1 METKTFYSRPVIP
14 LLFSMISGI
23 VVGARFP
30 GHGAWMI
37 MVVSVCTATLLFFI
51 IKKRTSKL
59 FPIVLFIAL
68 GYLSI
73 QPWVAPTFPSN
84 HVIHFMD
91 THPWKITG
99 VIVTSDARQLNR
111 QKCIL
116 RTEFLENKNKP
127 FPVKGKIRLTVS
139 GSALHLSTGDRIVF
153 WGKIRSIRNFSNPG
167 GFDYQRYMAF
177 KKVWGSAY
185 VSAHKL
191 TLIQKNTDNRAGAII
206 SGARHRISNLIDQIG
221 DKEQQGVLKALII
234 GDRNAISP
242 ELRKAFNRVG
252 AGHLLAIS
260 GLHIGIIATASFLF
274 FKWILSHIP
283 FFLLNAWTK
292 KGAVILSMVPV
303 LVYGLLSGMSPSTQ
317 RAVIMVIVF
326 LTAFLF
332 EREHDL
338 INTLAIAAMIILIVH
353 PPSVFSIS
361 FQLSFAA
368 VLAIIYGFS
377 RLPPLWST
385 GQNSTRKQKWSKAAI
400 KLYCFVMTSFF
411 AIVGT
416 LPLVMHYFNQVSL
429 VGLPANIIFIPLI
442 GFVVVPLGI
451 MAVFIYP
458 LTVTGALVC
467 LKAGSSVLEY
477 VIKIINLISGWA
489 FAAIKTVTP
498 NYPEIFCFYVLFWV
512 LLNLKGVKIKSSAA
526 LSKNRNHPDKN
537 SIQKSV
543 VIVGLLT
550 ALIFSADA
558 GYWLYQRYWRDD
570 LRVTM
575 IDVGHGNASLLELPY
590 GYNILI
596 DGGGFSDNRVFDVG
610 ASIVAPFLWQKK
622 IRTIDSIVLS
632 HPNSDHLNGLIYIAE
647 NFNVKNVWTN
657 HEAADTFGY
666 RLFMET
672 IKKNNIR
679 MPAYH
684 KIAGVHDING
694 VHIDILYP
702 REDFI
707 EKRKTETWR
716 NLDNNSL
723 ILKASFKGVS
733 FLFPGDIKERAEY
746 ELVSTVGNKL
756 RSSVLLAPHHGSKT
770 SSTERFLKKVKP
782 EVIVISS
789 RYKSRFGFPHPSVL
803 KRYQDMG
810 CRVLET
816 ANNGAV
822 SVRTDGRILKIV
834 PTVNNK
840 NLSFDESNDIESST
854 NEEIVQNNIR

>member
-1 METKTFYSRPVIP
+1 MGTTTFYSRPVIP
-14 LLFSMISGI
+14 LLLSMISGI
-23 VVGARFP
+23 VVGAWFP
-30 GHGAWMI
+30 GHGTWMVI
-37 MVVSVCTATLLFFI
+37 VVSVCAATLLFYI
-51 IKKRTSKL
+51 RKKKTPKL
-59 FPIVLFIAL
+59 FPLVLLIAL

-73 QPWVAPTFPSN
+73 QPWVFPTFPSN

-99 VIVTSDARQLNR
+99 VVVTSDAKHLNR

-116 RTEFLENKNKP
+116 RTEFLESKSKP
-127 FPVKGKIRLTVS
+127 FPVKGRIRLTVS
-139 GSALHLSTGDRIVF
+139 GNTPNLSTGDRIVF
-153 WGKIRSIRNFSNPG
+153 RGRIRSIRNFSNPG

-191 TLIQKNTDNRAGAII
+191 TLIEKNMGKGVGAIV
-206 SGARHRISNLIDQIG
+206 SGARHRMSNLIDQIG
-221 DKEQQGVLKALII
+221 DKEQQDVLKALIV

-274 FKWILSHIP
+274 FKWMLSHIR

-292 KGAVILSMVPV
+292 KGAVVLSIVPV

-326 LTAFLF
+326 LMAFLF

-338 INTLAIAAMIILIVH
+338 INTLAMAAMIILTVH
-353 PPSVFSIS
+353 PPSIFSIS
-361 FQLSFAA
+361 FQFSFAA

-377 RLPPLWST
+377 RLPPLWPS
-385 GQNSTRKQKWSKAAI
+385 GQNRTRKQKWLKAAI
-400 KLYCFVMTSFF
+400 KLYYFFMTSFF
-411 AIVGT
+411 AVIGT

-429 VGLPANIIFIPLI
+429 VGLPANVIFIPLI

-458 LTVTGALVC
+458 LTVSGALFCLNVC
-467 LKAGSSVLEY
+467 SAVLEY
-477 VIKIINLISGWA
+477 VIKIINLISGWT

-498 NYPEIFCFYVLFWV
+498 NYLEIFSFYVLFWA
-512 LLNLKGVKIKSSAA
+512 LLNLKNVQIRAPLA
-526 LSKNRNHPDKN
+526 LSKDRSSQNKN
-537 SIQKSV
+537 SIQKPV
-543 VIVGLLT
+543 VMVGLLT
-550 ALIFSADA
+550 ILMISVDVS
-558 GYWLYQRYWRDD
+558 YWLYQRYWRDD

-590 GYNILI
+590 GYNMLI

-622 IRTIDSIVLS
+622 IRSIDSIVLS

-647 NFNVKNVWTN
+647 HFNVKNVWTN
-657 HEAADTFGY
+657 HETANTYGY
-666 RLFMET
+666 RMFMKT
-672 IKKNNIR
+672 IKKKNIQ
-679 MPAYH
+679 MPEYN
-684 KIAGVHDING
+684 KITGIHDING
-694 VHIDILYP
+694 VQIDILYP
-702 REDFI
+702 PLDFI
-707 EKRKTETWR
+707 EKKEIETWR
-716 NLDNNSL
+716 NLNNNSL
-723 ILKASFKGVS
+723 VVKISFGATS
-733 FLFPGDIKERAEY
+733 FLFPGDIKARAEY

-756 RSSVLLAPHHGSKT
+756 KSTVLLTPHHGSET
-770 SSTERFLKKVKP
+770 SSTEPFLEKITP
-782 EVIVISS
+782 EVVVISS
-789 RYKSRFGFPHPSVL
+789 RWKSRFGFPHPLVL
-803 KRYQDMG
+803 KRYKAKG

-816 ANNGAV
+816 ARNGAV
-822 SVRTDGRILKIV
+822 SMRTDGRTLTIM
-834 PTVNNK
+834 PTVTDNK
-840 NLSFDESNDIESST
+840 PSLVEHP
-854 NEEIVQNNIR
+854 

>member
-1 METKTFYSRPVIP
+1 MGTTTFYSRPVIP
-14 LLFSMISGI
+14 LLLSMISGI
-23 VVGARFP
+23 VIGARFP
-30 GHGAWMI
+30 GNAIWMVI
-37 MVVSVCTATLLFFI
+37 VVLVCAATLLFFI
-51 IKKRTSKL
+51 RKKRTSKFL
-59 FPIVLFIAL
+59 PLVLLVVL

-73 QPWVAPTFPSN
+73 QPWVCPAFPPN

-91 THPWKITG
+91 RHPWRITG

-116 RTEFLENKNKP
+116 RTEFLESKSKP
-127 FPVKGKIRLTVS
+127 FPVKGRIRLTVS
-139 GSALHLSTGDRIVF
+139 GDAPHLSRGDRIVF
-153 WGKIRSIRNFSNPG
+153 RGKIRSIRNFSNPG

-185 VSAHKL
+185 VSGYKL
-191 TLIQKNTDNRAGAII
+191 TLIEKNVEKGMGAVI
-206 SGARHRISNLIDQIG
+206 SGARHRISDLIDQIG

-234 GDRNAISP
+234 GDRNAISL

-274 FKWILSHIP
+274 FKWMLSHIR

-317 RAVIMVIVF
+317 RAVIMVLVF
-326 LTAFLF
+326 LTAFLL

-353 PPSVFSIS
+353 PPSVLSIS
-361 FQLSFAA
+361 FQFSFVA

-377 RLPPLWST
+377 RLPPLWFA
-385 GQNSTRKQKWSKAAI
+385 GQNRTRKQKWSKAAI

-416 LPLVMHYFNQVSL
+416 LPLVMRYFNQVSL

-451 MAVFIYP
+451 MSVFICP
-458 LTVTGALVC
+458 MTVTGALVC
-467 LKAGSSVLEY
+467 LKAGSAVLEY

-498 NYPEIFCFYVLFWV
+498 NYLEIFCFYVLFWA
-512 LLNLKGVKIKSSAA
+512 LLNLNRVKNRSPVT
-526 LSKNRNHPDKN
+526 LSKDRHDQSKH

-550 ALIFSADA
+550 VLLFGLDV
-558 GYWLYQRYWRDD
+558 GYWLYQRYWHDD

-590 GYNILI
+590 GYNMLI

-610 ASIVAPFLWQKK
+610 ANIVAPFLWQKK

-657 HEAADTFGY
+657 HEIADTAGY
-666 RLFMET
+666 QMFMET
-672 IKKNNIR
+672 IKKNHIK
-679 MPAYH
+679 MPAFN
-684 KIAGVHDING
+684 KITGAHDING
-694 VHIDILYP
+694 VQIDVLYP
-702 REDFI
+702 PVDFI
-707 EKRKTETWR
+707 EKKEIETWR
-716 NLDNNSL
+716 NLNNNSL
-723 ILKASFKGVS
+723 VLKISFGTTS
-733 FLFPGDIKERAEY
+733 FLFPGDIKAQAEY

-756 RSSVLLAPHHGSKT
+756 KSTVLLAPHHGSKT
-770 SSTERFLKKVKP
+770 SNTEPFLEKVTP
-782 EVIVISS
+782 EVVVISS

-803 KRYQDMG
+803 KRYKATG
-810 CRVLET
+810 CRVFET
-816 ANNGAV
+816 AHNGAV
-822 SVRTDGRILKIV
+822 SVRTDGRTLTIRPYITDKERA
-834 PTVNNK
+834 T
-840 NLSFDESNDIESST
+840 NDI
-854 NEEIVQNNIR
+854 N

>member
-14 LLFSMISGI
+14 LFLSMISGI
-23 VVGARFP
+23 VGGARFP
-30 GHGAWMI
+30 GHGTWMI
-37 MVVSVCTATLLFFI
+37 IVVLMCAATLLFFI
-51 IKKRTSKL
+51 RKKRTSKFL
-59 FPIVLFIAL
+59 PLVLFIAL

-116 RTEFLENKNKP
+116 RTEFLESKSKP
-127 FPVKGKIRLTVS
+127 FPVKGRIRLTVS
-139 GSALHLSTGDRIVF
+139 GDAPHLSRGDRIVF
-153 WGKIRSIRNFSNPG
+153 RGKIRSIRNFNNPG

-185 VSAHKL
+185 VSGYKL
-191 TLIQKNTDNRAGAII
+191 TLIEKNVEKGMGAVI
-206 SGARHRISNLIDQIG
+206 SDARHRISNLIDQIG
-221 DKEQQGVLKALII
+221 DKEQQGVLKALIV
-234 GDRNAISP
+234 GDREAISP
-242 ELRKAFNRVG
+242 ELRTSFNRVG

-274 FKWILSHIP
+274 FKWMLSHIR

-326 LTAFLF
+326 LTSFLF

-377 RLPPLWST
+377 RLPPLWLT

-416 LPLVMHYFNQVSL
+416 LPLVMRYFNQVSL

-451 MAVFIYP
+451 MAVFMYP

-467 LKAGSSVLEY
+467 LKAGSGVLEY

-498 NYPEIFCFYVLFWV
+498 NYLEIFCFYVLFWV
-512 LLNLKGVKIKSSAA
+512 LLNLKGVKKENPLA
-526 LSKNRNHPDKN
+526 LNKDRRGQSKHPM
-537 SIQKSV
+537 QKSV
-543 VIVGLLT
+543 VIVGLLMV
-550 ALIFSADA
+550 LVFGLDM
-558 GYWLYQRYWRDD
+558 GYWLYQRYWRND

-590 GYNILI
+590 GYTMMI

-647 NFNVKNVWTN
+647 NFHVKQVWLN
-657 HEAADTFGY
+657 HESADTFGY

-672 IKKNNIR
+672 IKKNPIQ
-679 MPAYH
+679 MPAYR
-684 KIAGVHDING
+684 KITGVHDING
-694 VHIDILYP
+694 VQVDVLYP
-702 REDFI
+702 PKDFI
-707 EKRKTETWR
+707 EKKDIETWR
-716 NLDNNSL
+716 NLDNNSMV
-723 ILKASFKGVS
+723 LKVS
-733 FLFPGDIKERAEY
+733 FGKVSLLFPGDIKTPAEY
-746 ELVSTVGNKL
+746 ELVSTVGDKL
-756 RSSVLLAPHHGSKT
+756 RSTVLLAPHHGSKT
-770 SSTERFLKKVKP
+770 SSSERFLEKVKP
-782 EVIVISS
+782 EVVVISS
-789 RYKSRFGFPHPSVL
+789 RWKSRFGFPHPSVL

-816 ANNGAV
+816 ARNGAV
-822 SVRTDGRILKIV
+822 SMRTDGRILKIL
-834 PTVNNK
+834 PTV
-840 NLSFDESNDIESST
+840 SD
-854 NEEIVQNNIR
+854 